1 MKIYQSYF
9 FFLKNISRK
18 DKYKLFLL
26 TACSLFLAVFEFLS
40 IILIYPFIISL
51 QNIQRSDLDPDVVKI
66 YAIRDYFDL
75 TNDEFVKIL
84 LFLIIFFFIIFN
96 FINLIILYRFSYF
109 WSQIIGKLQAKVF
122 HYYTNLQYNQLL
134 HVNTTL
140 IVKNIIYEVK
150 RFISMFISP
159 VSTILNK
166 VFSVLIIIIAV
177 TYIEPNISLILFGT
191 LLIYYLTVYQFLKKV
206 AKKNSLALSDKFQS
220 ILKHVDETV
229 GNFQFLKISNLITR
243 ENQKFRTNT
252 SDINN
257 LDAKNDIISILPK
270 SFLEILFFIIGLFVL
285 YYLIGNNLIFLY
297 LAKVALVFIVFIKVT
312 PSFQLMYS
320 LFISIKGHYS
330 CVEALL
336 EPLGSEFNSKKK
348 DSEHELSI
356 YKISSISIQKLSFNF
371 STNQSKKIIKNF
383 SCEFF
388 SNSIFAIQGPSG
400 SGKSTLLNILLGLEK
415 NYEGKILV
423 NNIDLKSVSLNSW
436 HKNITYVPQ
445 NIYLFDGTLKDNI
458 TFAEKDCDIDYNKL
472 NRSIENAGLVNFVKN
487 LDQGINSAIK
497 NNAKLISGGEKQR
510 IALARALYKE
520 SALVLLDE
528 PINNLDK
535 DNADIFKSTLQN
547 IKKDRI
553 IILVAHQPEIVNFC
567 DKIYNL

>member
-1 MKIYQSYF
+1 MKISQAYF
-9 FFLKNISRK
+9 FFLKNISK
-18 DKYKLFLL
+18 KEKYKLFFL
-26 TACSLFLAVFEFLS
+26 TACSLFLAIFEFLS

-51 QNIQRSDLDPDVVKI
+51 QNIQRSDLDPGVVKI
-66 YAIRDYFDL
+66 YVIRDYFNL

-122 HYYTNLQYNQLL
+122 NYYTNLQYNSLL

-150 RFISMFISP
+150 RFITMFIAP

-177 TYIEPNISLILFGT
+177 TYIEPKISLILFGT
-191 LLIYYLTVYQFLKKV
+191 LLIYYLTVYKFLKKI

-243 ENQKFRTNT
+243 ENEKFRANT
-252 SDINN
+252 SNINN

-270 SFLEILFFIIGLFVL
+270 SFLEILFFIIGLFFL
-285 YYLIGNNLIFLY
+285 YYLIGNDLIFLY

-330 CVEALL
+330 CVDALL
-336 EPLGSEFNSKKK
+336 EPLSLEFNSKEKNP
-348 DSEHELSI
+348 EQELSI
-356 YKISSISIQKLSFNF
+356 KKISSISVQNLSFNF
-371 STNQSKKIIKNF
+371 STNQSRKIIKNL

-423 NNIDLKSVSLNSW
+423 NNIDLKNVSLNSW

-458 TFAEKDCDIDYNKL
+458 TFAEKDSDIDYNKL
-472 NRSIENAGLVNFVKN
+472 NRSIENAGLVSFVKN
-487 LDQGINSAIK
+487 LDRGLDSAIK